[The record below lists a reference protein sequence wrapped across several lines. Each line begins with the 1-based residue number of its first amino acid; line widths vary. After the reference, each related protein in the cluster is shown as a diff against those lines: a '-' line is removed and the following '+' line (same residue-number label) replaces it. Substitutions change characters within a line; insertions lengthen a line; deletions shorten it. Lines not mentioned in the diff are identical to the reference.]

1 MPQFRVLD
9 QNDFVTTMAVFL
21 MLFIFI
27 ALICFAAVIVI
38 AFTLCMTIALT
49 NRRVYDDLRHLG
61 APNAYLFRSVKG
73 QVSKVFL
80 VPAIVGTAIISA
92 FYVMI
97 MYFND
102 NRFTPG
108 EIAGMGTCAAVIV
121 LLSLVLYGVYQFTRK
136 SVCHSLGI

>member
-1 MPQFRVLD
+1 M
-9 QNDFVTTMAVFL
+9 
-21 MLFIFI
+21 
-27 ALICFAAVIVI
+27 IVI
-38 AFTLCMTIALT
+38 AFTRCMTIALT
-49 NRRVYDDLRHLG
+49 SARVYDDLRHLG

-97 MYFND
+97 MFFND

-108 EIAGMGTCAAVIV
+108 EIAGMGTCAAVTAA
-121 LLSLVLYGVYQFTRK
+121 LSLALYGVYRLTQK
-136 SVCHSLGI
+136 SVCRKLGIG